1 MYYWSRDTLF
11 AVPLTVSPALAV
23 GSRRTVLTGT
33 YMREPFHSNYDVAP
47 DGKSFVFIRSVDAR
61 GPPQLV
67 VVLNWFDPRNRG
79 R

>member
-1 MYYWSRDTLF
+1 MPFRR
-11 AVPLTVSPALAV
+11 LTAALAGRYLV
-23 GSRRTVLTGT
+23 ERQIGAGGMATVYL
-33 YMREPFHSNYDVAP
+33 
-47 DGKSFVFIRSVDAR
+47 FIRSVDAR